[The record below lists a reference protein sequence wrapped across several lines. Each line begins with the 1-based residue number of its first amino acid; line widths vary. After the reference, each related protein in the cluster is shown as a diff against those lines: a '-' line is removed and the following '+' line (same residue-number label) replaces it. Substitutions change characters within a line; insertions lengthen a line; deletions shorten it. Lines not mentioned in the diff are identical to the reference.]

1 MFGVRDQ
8 QAREKLLRK
17 ANLTLADTDDIC
29 RLHEATVTQM
39 KMVEE
44 APGTVNV
51 VDTERNGL
59 ERRAHPAPAQWNIVS
74 AEIVV
79 ESMILVSVSFALL
92 LGRSVTSVGNPIILQ

>member
-51 VDTERNGL
+51 VDTGKERTGKKGPPSTSPVEYL
-59 ERRAHPAPAQWNIVS
+59 S
-74 AEIVV
+74 AEIMV